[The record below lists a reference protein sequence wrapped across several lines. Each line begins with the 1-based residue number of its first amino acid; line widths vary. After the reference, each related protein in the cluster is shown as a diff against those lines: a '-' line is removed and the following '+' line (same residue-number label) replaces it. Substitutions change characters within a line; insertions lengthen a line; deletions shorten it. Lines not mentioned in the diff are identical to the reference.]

1 MNKVGLK
8 SLWKRS
14 GQQKPRKLTLML
26 IPDGASS
33 SRQYRLPFNSLYILG
48 ALLAVMVVT
57 TGFLGAG
64 YLTSRVSTGELTQLR
79 VQNNELS
86 KNYESMRWELAELN
100 SKYEDL
106 IEKEI
111 AIRGMFDFPIIDPEQ
126 RRLGVGGPSHN
137 VPAITSRA
145 EELAYLTASD
155 LDKLNRLARFEI
167 AKFDEVLSNLD
178 GKKDILDHTPSIRPT
193 RGWLSR
199 GFGMKRNPF
208 TGESQPHRGMDLANH
223 RGTPVIAPADGRV
236 TMAGRNGGMGK
247 MVIINHG
254 NGFVTRFGHL
264 DKIKVSKRDIVKRG
278 DIIGLM
284 GSTGYST
291 GPHLHYE
298 VIKNGKSVNPL
309 NYIIDANF

>member
-1 MNKVGLK
+1 MAGLK

-14 GQQKPRKLTLML
+14 SRRNSRKLTMML
-26 IPDGASS
+26 IPDGGSS
-33 SRQYRLPFNSLYILG
+33 SRQYRLPLNSLYILG
-48 ALLAVMVVT
+48 AVLAVMVVT

-64 YLTSRVSTGELTQLR
+64 YLTSRVSTEELTQLR

-86 KNYESMRWELAELN
+86 RRYETMRWELAELN

-111 AIRGMFDFPIIDPEQ
+111 AIRGMFDLPVIDPEQ
-126 RRLGVGGPSHN
+126 RRLGVGGPTHN

-145 EELAYLTASD
+145 EELAYLTESD
-155 LDKLNRLARFEI
+155 LDRLNRLARFEI
-167 AKFDEVLSNLD
+167 AKFDEVLSILN
-178 GKKDILDHTPSIRPT
+178 GKKNILDHTPSIRPT
-193 RGWLSR
+193 RGWISR
-199 GFGMKRNPF
+199 GFGIKRNPF
-208 TGESQPHRGMDLANH
+208 TGESQPHRGLDLANH
-223 RGTPVIAPADGRV
+223 RGTPVIASADGRV

-247 MVIINHG
+247 MVVINHG
-254 NGFVTRFGHL
+254 NGFFTRYGHL
-264 DKIKVSKRDIVKRG
+264 DKIKVSRRDKVRRG
-278 DIIGLM
+278 DVIGLM

-309 NYIIDANF
+309 NYIIDANY